1 MPETTPSRLPTDSV
15 TVVPCTSMTS
25 PATRGNSATIWFTIA
40 CSGADE
46 AVGACRAG
54 VWAHGS
60 ETPQRIAR
68 RTASATNAAALRRF
82 IRDTISLS
90 RDNNGARRFPP
101 GPVGT
106 TQTTRLEAEP
116 HASRSDQDVVDITV

>member
-15 TVVPCTSMTS
+15 TFVPCTSMTS
-25 PATRGNSATIWFTIA
+25 PATRGNSATIWLTIA

-68 RTASATNAAALRRF
+68 RTAGATNAAALRRF
-82 IRDTISLS
+82 IRDTISPQA
-90 RDNNGARRFPP
+90 RDRGAPRFTRGVTNVGGLGGHLGAPQLQRQRARRCP
-101 GPVGT
+101 
-106 TQTTRLEAEP
+106 
-116 HASRSDQDVVDITV
+116 